1 MSERPVLI
9 QIVEDNEWYNKLLV
23 HSASLNPDF
32 EVQSFLTA
40 GEFLQQFESA
50 APDVVTLDYRLPD
63 MNGIEVLEQI
73 KKKRPQ
79 TEVIIISEQQDVATA
94 VELFRHGVYDYLVK
108 EKDIRNKLLNT
119 LSHITKTRALEK
131 RVVTLEKEV
140 GKKYDFSNLLIGESE
155 QLKRVSEMMAKALA
169 TNINVI
175 ITGETGTGK
184 EVVAKSIHYNSPRAG
199 KPFVAVN
206 VAAIPS
212 ELIESELFG
221 HEKGAFTGATGRRI
235 GRFEEANGGTLFLD
249 EIGEMDIAVQAK
261 LLRALQEK
269 EITRVGDNARVKTDC
284 RIIVATHRN
293 LKEEVAKGRFRED
306 LYYRLM
312 GLPVELPPLRE
323 RGKDVL
329 LLAETF
335 ISRFCEENGM
345 PVPVLAS
352 DAEKK
357 LLGYAFPGNVREL
370 KSVVELAAVL
380 SNASQITAD
389 DLRLSGADVVTD
401 VIGEESTLRDYTI
414 RIVKTYLKKYNDDVR
429 EVAKRL
435 DIGTATI
442 YRMLK
447 EDNAIKTKRDLSE

>member
-1 MSERPVLI
+1 MHNKPVLI

-32 EVQSFLTA
+32 EVQSFMTA
-40 GEFLQQFESA
+40 GEFLQQFEAA
-50 APDVVTLDYRLPD
+50 APDIVTLDYRLPD
-63 MNGIEVLEQI
+63 MTGMDVLEQI
-73 KKKRPQ
+73 KKKKPE
-79 TEVIIISEQQDVATA
+79 TEVIIISEQQDITTA
-94 VELFRHGVYDYLVK
+94 VELFRLGAYDYLVK

-140 GKKYDFSNLLIGESE
+140 GKKYDFSGLLIGESE
-155 QLKRVSEMMAKALA
+155 QLKRVEEMMTKALS
-169 TNINVI
+169 TTINVI
-175 ITGETGTGK
+175 VTGETGTGK
-184 EVVAKSIHYNSPRAG
+184 EVVAKAIHYNSPRAA

-221 HEKGAFTGATGRRI
+221 HEKGAFTGAVGRRT
-235 GRFEEANGGTLFLD
+235 GRFEEAHGGTLFLD
-249 EIGEMDIAVQAK
+249 EIGEMDINVQAK

-269 EITRVGDNARVKTDC
+269 EITRVGDNARIKIDC

-293 LKEEVAKGRFRED
+293 LKEEIAKGRFRED
-306 LYYRLM
+306 LYYRLF
-312 GLPVELPPLRE
+312 GLPIELPPLRE
-323 RGKDVL
+323 RGKDVI
-329 LLAETF
+329 LLAEAF
-335 ISRFCEENGM
+335 IRRFCEENAM
-345 PVPVLAS
+345 PRRTLTP

-370 KSVVELAAVL
+370 KSLVELAAVL
-380 SNASQITAD
+380 SNSDKITPD
-389 DLRLSGADVVTD
+389 ELKLSSSDVVD
-401 VIGEESTLRDYTI
+401 DIIGEEATLRDYTI
-414 RIVKTYLKKYNDDVR
+414 RIVKTYLKKYNNDVK
-429 EVAKRL
+429 EVASRL

-447 EDNAIKTKRDLSE
+447 ASPDVKSKE

>member
-1 MSERPVLI
+1 MAERPVLI

-94 VELFRHGVYDYLVK
+94 VELFHHGAYDYLVK
-108 EKDIRNKLLNT
+108 EKDIRNKLLNA

-140 GKKYDFSNLLIGESE
+140 GRKYDFSNLLIGESE

-345 PVPVLAS
+345 PVPVLTS

-414 RIVKTYLKKYNDDVR
+414 RIVKTYLKKYNNDVR
-429 EVAKRL
+429 EVARRL

>member
-1 MSERPVLI
+1 MAERPVLI

-23 HSASLNPDF
+23 HSASLNPDY
-32 EVQSFLTA
+32 EVQSFMTA
-40 GEFLQQFESA
+40 GDFLQQFENA

-73 KKKRPQ
+73 KKRRPQ
-79 TEVIIISEQQDVATA
+79 TEVIIISEQQDIATA
-94 VELFRHGVYDYLVK
+94 VELFRLGAYDYLIK

-140 GKKYDFSNLLIGESE
+140 GKKYGFSNLLIGESE

-184 EVVAKSIHYNSPRAG
+184 EVVAKSIHYNSTRAG

-269 EITRVGDNARVKTDC
+269 EITRVGDNTRVKTDC

-293 LKEEVAKGRFRED
+293 LKEEVARGRFRED

-323 RGKDVL
+323 RGKDVI
-329 LLAETF
+329 LLAKTF

-345 PVPVLAS
+345 PVPALTA

-401 VIGEESTLRDYTI
+401 IIGEESTLREYTI

-447 EDNAIKTKRDLSE
+447 EDNAIKTKKDLSE